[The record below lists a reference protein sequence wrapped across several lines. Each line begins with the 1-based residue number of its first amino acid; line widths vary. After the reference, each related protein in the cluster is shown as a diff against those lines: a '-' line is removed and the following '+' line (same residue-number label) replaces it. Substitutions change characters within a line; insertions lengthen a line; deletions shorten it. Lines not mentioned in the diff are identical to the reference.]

1 MIFAKSDFRKGDDM
15 ENIKQYID
23 GSLEIGIWR
32 EKIDDDLIS
41 AIPLKRSND
50 LLLILYLY
58 DFMLDGYKVLSM
70 KDITEIQREESDKF
84 QDYIIQ
90 RQGIIKN
97 VDRLEKVNI
106 DSWNDVFRFLHEK
119 DKMLDISLERIE
131 NKRNFFVGKV
141 DEIYDNFMM
150 FREVTTLGIF
160 KERRKKIY
168 YEDITMISFGNKYSE
183 MLDKYADEYKKSVAT
198 V

>member
-1 MIFAKSDFRKGDDM
+1 M

-97 VDRLEKVNI
+97 VDRLEKANI
-106 DSWNDVFRFLHEK
+106 DSWNNIFRFLHEK
-119 DKMLDISLERIE
+119 DKMLDISLEGIE

-141 DEIYDNFMM
+141 DEICDNYMM